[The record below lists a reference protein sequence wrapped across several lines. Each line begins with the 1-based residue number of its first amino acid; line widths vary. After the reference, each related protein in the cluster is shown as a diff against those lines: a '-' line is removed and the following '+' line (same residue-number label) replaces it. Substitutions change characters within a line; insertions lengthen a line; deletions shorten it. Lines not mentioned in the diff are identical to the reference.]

1 MADDLN
7 NPNSFMED
15 QEDQTEYVWH
25 VRLHMRWELHA
36 PDYPRRQ
43 AFVTARPERLEAAAA
58 RGLRIPLEFE
68 IDPREAV
75 HGVRFIVI
83 ANDLSAILMPIVA
96 WLLGERVED
105 LKSGNH

>member
-1 MADDLN
+1 
-7 NPNSFMED
+7 MEEE
-15 QEDQTEYVWH
+15 EDQTEYVWH
-25 VRLHMRWELHA
+25 VQLHMRWELHA

-43 AFVTARPERLEAAAA
+43 AFVTARPERLEVAAA

-83 ANDLSAILMPIVA
+83 AHDLSIILMPIVA
-96 WLLGERVED
+96 WLLGEQVED
-105 LKSGNH
+105 LESGAH

>member
-1 MADDLN
+1 MSQDPSNA
-7 NPNSFMED
+7 NSLTENG
-15 QEDQTEYVWH
+15 EDQTEYVWH
-25 VRLHMRWELHA
+25 VTLHMRWELHA

-43 AFVTARPERLEAAAA
+43 AYVRARPERLEAAAA

-83 ANDLSAILMPIVA
+83 AHDLSAILMPIVA

-105 LKSGNH
+105 LESGNH